1 MSCPRSCPRPRNGFT
16 LIEMLVALGVFAL
29 IAVGALAL
37 LRFSSA
43 AELANRQRIEQMGA
57 ARRFLAV
64 LSADL
69 AQAAPRPSR
78 DETGALHPA
87 FEQPAGATL
96 LRLTRSGWSNPDGE
110 PRSGLQ
116 KVEYRWTGAAIAR
129 AAYPFT
135 DGALAGPASVLLPL
149 SAPPALRFRDQFG
162 NWHDH
167 WASERDTD
175 LPVAIELTL
184 PQPRGEPMRV
194 VALVGVN
201 YQ

>member
-1 MSCPRSCPRPRNGFT
+1 MKRNGFS

-29 IAVGALAL
+29 IAVGALSL
-37 LRFSSA
+37 LRFSSD
-43 AELANRQRIEQMGA
+43 AELITRERTEAMGDT
-57 ARRFLAV
+57 RRFLAV
-64 LSADL
+64 WNADL

-78 DETGALHPA
+78 DEAGAAHPA
-87 FEQPAGATL
+87 FEQFGGPVL
-96 LRLTRSGWSNPDGE
+96 LRLVRSGWSNPDGA

-116 KVEYRWTGAAIAR
+116 KVEYRWTGRALVR

-135 DGALAGPASVLLPL
+135 DGAAPSAATALLPL
-149 SAPPALRFRDQFG
+149 SAPPALRFRDRYG

-175 LPVAIELTL
+175 LPVAIEILL
-184 PQPRGEPMRV
+184 PQPRGEPLRV
-194 VALVGVN
+194 VSLVGVN

>member
-1 MSCPRSCPRPRNGFT
+1 MKRPRNGFT

-37 LRFSSA
+37 LRFSST

-57 ARRFLAV
+57 TRRFLAV
-64 LSADL
+64 LNADL

-78 DETGALHPA
+78 DETGAPHPA
-87 FEQPAGATL
+87 FEQPANIKLAGGTL

-110 PRSGLQ
+110 PRSGSQ
-116 KVEYRWTGAAIAR
+116 KVEYRWTGRAIAR

-135 DGALAGPASVLLPL
+135 DGAVAGPATTLLPL
-149 SAPPALRFRDQFG
+149 SAPPALRFRDRYG
-162 NWHDH
+162 NWHDT

-175 LPVAIELTL
+175 LPVAIELLL